1 MRLFV
6 VVFSIFSSGW
16 VFCQCVNISYTEDI
30 NGVIY
35 HWDDEGNQVPLTGT
49 MCVPFTNDRMS
60 YERELLNG
68 VGHGVT
74 RTWYYSGMPQSV
86 WTLSNG
92 ELDGYTRDWNE
103 NGILVSEKYY
113 IKGDLVYKKCWDNL
127 GRLINCE

>member
-1 MRLFV
+1 MRFFV
-6 VVFSIFSSGW
+6 VMFLFFSSGW
-16 VFCQCVNISYTEDI
+16 IFCQCVNISYTEDI
-30 NGVIY
+30 DGVIY

-49 MCVPFTNDRMS
+49 MCVPFTNGRMS

-74 RTWYYSGMPQSV
+74 RAWYYSGMPHFVSY
-86 WTLSNG
+86 LSNG

-113 IKGDLVYKKCWDNL
+113 IKGDLVYEKCWDNL
-127 GRLINCE
+127 GRLIKCE